1 MAVENKYEVLIKAKL
16 VTADIQK
23 QLDDQMKLKPVK
35 IKTSLGL
42 DEKTIANQ
50 VKRWNNALSKMKSS
64 HPDAFNTSAVQTQ
77 VSAFRGLI
85 SQYEAGTASMDDLRT
100 GLDNVRTT
108 MAKTSGEMRM
118 VTRDGLSF
126 GKMISLA
133 AKKVAIWALATGTI
147 YGLLR
152 QIKDG
157 IQYIKDLDKE
167 MTNIQFV
174 TGMTNYEVGELAVK
188 YNELAGALGSTT
200 LEIAKG
206 STEWFRQGKTVKET
220 AELMEQTMMMAKLGN
235 MESAQSTEYLTSII
249 NGFKLEAE
257 DTALVVDKLVAL
269 DNAYA
274 TSVAEISAA
283 LQKSSNSAQQAGVDF
298 DELAS
303 YITVISSVTR
313 QGGESIGTSLRTMF
327 ARMQNIKL
335 GKLFEDDATTLNDV
349 EKALSLVDIELRD
362 SETTF
367 KDMDSVLDEV
377 ASKWY
382 MLNEV
387 EQSAIANAVAGVRQ
401 RENFLVLMNNYD
413 QVLKAQTISADAAG
427 LAQQRFGVYLDS
439 VEASV
444 NKFTVAWE
452 KMAVG
457 VTNSNTIKGIIDFG
471 TALLGILDYLGPLN
485 VALTAFGV
493 FAATKLGIIIPGL
506 SRSIAVLAVNMGL
519 ANSAAGALAIGLGAF
534 GVVAAVLIAI
544 NIFNKLNITMS
555 ETYDKFKK
563 LKNESESNQ
572 QELKDLAEEYE
583 TLANKTEK
591 TADETIRLLDIQ
603 TILNTKY
610 GAAKDG
616 VNAYS
621 DAVNGETEAIKE
633 NIKWMQAKAQQEA
646 DNFVRQNQE
655 AYEKAKKAKEGVGY
669 TGLGTTGGVVSGTLE
684 ERISKVQDMV
694 ASGKTVGKFVLS
706 GLYEELAAV
715 DALIIDYEHYGNVL
729 SIINDTTLDVNTEPA
744 QQSLDSLVSTV
755 TSTKTALSDAIK
767 TSLDLIDSYD
777 EYGQLTAE
785 QVDQLKEAFP
795 DDYLN
800 LIYTEGEYIKLNTD
814 ALRNLVAAR
823 AEEAFSAA
831 QSALANANAAND
843 IRNSAI
849 ATYESAMMIAN
860 ASGLMADARRAL
872 DMRSNI
878 PSEIDTS
885 ALQAEFDI
893 AKARADSFRSGSFWT
908 NQATQA
914 LHGYGSALGGSGGV
928 NKAQE
933 NYNSLLK
940 DTISML
946 KQQAN
951 DQKDA
956 LKDQLDGY
964 KKIID
969 AKKKILDQ
977 MQEEDR
983 YQDDLAEKNE
993 DLSDIENELLQIQ
1006 FDNSDEAKRR
1016 RLELEDEKAKKI
1028 TEIDQFQADRSV
1040 EIQKDALDEEY
1051 DRYEKQLSKK
1061 IDALDDYLKKE
1072 GAIRAQAISLLE
1084 SRNQTFYNNL
1094 MAWNKLYGTGISR
1107 DITDKWNNATQAA
1120 NNYANV
1126 AAAAMGISGIS
1137 PATYSP
1143 ESFQIGVPYQAVAD
1157 KQSNYKVFYD
1167 GSSLRYQNPNT
1178 GQYVS
1183 ETYYDLLPKYHS
1195 GGIVGGG
1202 SSGKDNEIFAKLLK
1216 EEIVVTENQAYNF
1229 IRNTLPGLLSI
1240 ANAAGETNVP
1250 VSITIEGNVDKNVMP
1265 ELKENITKAVYK
1277 AISKRGMTRN
1287 VSDFSL

>member
-1 MAVENKYEVLIKAKL
+1 MGIAVEA
-16 VTADIQK
+16 A
-23 QLDDQMKLKPVK
+23 
-35 IKTSLGL
+35 S
-42 DEKTIANQ
+42 
-50 VKRWNNALSKMKSS
+50 ALSIAM
-64 HPDAFNTSAVQTQ
+64 
-77 VSAFRGLI
+77 
-85 SQYEAGTASMDDLRT
+85 
-100 GLDNVRTT
+100 
-108 MAKTSGEMRM
+108 
-118 VTRDGLSF
+118 
-126 GKMISLA
+126 
-133 AKKVAIWALATGTI
+133 
-147 YGLLR
+147 
-152 QIKDG
+152 
-157 IQYIKDLDKE
+157 
-167 MTNIQFV
+167 
-174 TGMTNYEVGELAVK
+174 
-188 YNELAGALGSTT
+188 GA
-200 LEIAKG
+200 
-206 STEWFRQGKTVKET
+206 
-220 AELMEQTMMMAKLGN
+220 
-235 MESAQSTEYLTSII
+235 
-249 NGFKLEAE
+249 
-257 DTALVVDKLVAL
+257 
-269 DNAYA
+269 
-274 TSVAEISAA
+274 
-283 LQKSSNSAQQAGVDF
+283 
-298 DELAS
+298 
-303 YITVISSVTR
+303 
-313 QGGESIGTSLRTMF
+313 
-327 ARMQNIKL
+327 
-335 GKLFEDDATTLNDV
+335 
-349 EKALSLVDIELRD
+349 
-362 SETTF
+362 
-367 KDMDSVLDEV
+367 
-377 ASKWY
+377 
-382 MLNEV
+382 
-387 EQSAIANAVAGVRQ
+387 
-401 RENFLVLMNNYD
+401 
-413 QVLKAQTISADAAG
+413 
-427 LAQQRFGVYLDS
+427 
-439 VEASV
+439 
-444 NKFTVAWE
+444 
-452 KMAVG
+452 
-457 VTNSNTIKGIIDFG
+457 
-471 TALLGILDYLGPLN
+471 GIL
-485 VALTAFGV
+485 
-493 FAATKLGIIIPGL
+493 
-506 SRSIAVLAVNMGL
+506 
-519 ANSAAGALAIGLGAF
+519 
-534 GVVAAVLIAI
+534 VAAVLVLYTVLK
-544 NIFNKLNITMS
+544 NLNTSMVDVYNNF
-555 ETYDKFKK
+555 TK
-563 LKNESESNQ
+563 LKSESESNQ
-572 QELKDLAEEYE
+572 QELKGLAEEYE
-583 TLANKTEK
+583 TLANKTER
-591 TADETIRLLDIQ
+591 TAEETIRLLDIQ

-646 DNFVRQNQE
+646 DDFVRQNQE

-694 ASGKTVGKFVLS
+694 ASGKGVGKFVLS

-715 DALIIDYEHYGNVL
+715 NALIIDYEHYGNVL
-729 SIINDTTLDVNTEPA
+729 AVINNTTLDVDTIPSE
-744 QQSLDSLVSTV
+744 QSLEALVSTA
-755 TSTKTALSDAIK
+755 TSAKTALSDAIEL
-767 TSLDLIDSYD
+767 SLDLINSYD
-777 EYGQLTAE
+777 EYGQITAE
-785 QVDQLKEAFP
+785 QADQIKEAYP
-795 DDYLN
+795 DDYLD

-814 ALRNLVAAR
+814 LLRNLVAAK
-823 AEEAFSAA
+823 AEDALETANL
-831 QSALANANAAND
+831 ALANANAAND
-843 IRNSAI
+843 IRQSAV

-872 DMRSNI
+872 NMRSNL
-878 PSEIDTS
+878 PSAVDTR
-885 ALQAEFDI
+885 ALQAEV
-893 AKARADSFRSGSFWT
+893 AMAQARADSFRTGTFWT
-908 NQATQA
+908 NKSTQA
-914 LHGYGSALGGSGGV
+914 LYGHASAAGA
-928 NKAQE
+928 NNQAQE
-933 NYNSLLK
+933 NYNDLLK
-940 DTISML
+940 ATISML

-951 DQKDA
+951 NQKDK

-977 MQEEDR
+977 MQKEDH
-983 YQDDLAEKNE
+983 YQDELAEKNE

-1028 TEIDQFQADRSV
+1028 TEIDQFQADRGV

-1072 GAIRAQAISLLE
+1072 GLIRSQAIDLLE
-1084 SRNQTFYNNL
+1084 SRNQSFYNKL
-1094 MAWNKLYGTGISR
+1094 LEWNRQYGTGIDR
-1107 DITDKWNNATQAA
+1107 DITNKWNNATAAA